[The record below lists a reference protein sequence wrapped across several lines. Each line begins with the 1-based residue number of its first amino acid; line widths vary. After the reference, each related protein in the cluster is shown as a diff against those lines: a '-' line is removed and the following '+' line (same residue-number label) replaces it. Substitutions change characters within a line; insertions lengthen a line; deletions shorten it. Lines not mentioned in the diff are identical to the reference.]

1 MSRFKRFDRNQLEL
15 KPLSDREN
23 LLTVQD
29 VLEIDPLPQPEDP
42 TINELARRIATAR
55 AKASEVVLMMGAHL
69 LRAGVTRHIIR
80 LIEEG
85 FITHVGVNGATPI
98 HDFEMARIGA
108 TTESVAKYVK
118 QGEFGLWE
126 ETGELNEIIKQGH
139 RENLG
144 FGEAVGK
151 AIEES
156 SFPYRELS
164 LLAAAYR
171 NGIPA
176 TVHVG
181 IGYDIIHEHPSCD
194 GAALGAA
201 SYDDFLILAHTL
213 QNLENGVFLNYG
225 TAVMGPEVYLK
236 ALTMARN
243 VARQQGR
250 SISHFTS
257 AVFDLL
263 PLDDDLSTEPS
274 RDNPNY
280 FFRPLKTVLIRTV
293 ADGGS
298 SYYCRGFH
306 RETFL
311 KLFAA
316 LQNLSDES

>member
-1 MSRFKRFDRNQLEL
+1 
-15 KPLSDREN
+15 
-23 LLTVQD
+23 
-29 VLEIDPLPQPEDP
+29 
-42 TINELARRIATAR
+42 
-55 AKASEVVLMMGAHL
+55 
-69 LRAGVTRHIIR
+69 
-80 LIEEG
+80 
-85 FITHVGVNGATPI
+85 
-98 HDFEMARIGA
+98 
-108 TTESVAKYVK
+108 
-118 QGEFGLWE
+118 
-126 ETGELNEIIKQGH
+126 
-139 RENLG
+139 
-144 FGEAVGK
+144 
-151 AIEES
+151 
-156 SFPYRELS
+156 
-164 LLAAAYR
+164 
-171 NGIPA
+171 
-176 TVHVG
+176 
-181 IGYDIIHEHPSCD
+181 
-194 GAALGAA
+194 
-201 SYDDFLILAHTL
+201 
-213 QNLENGVFLNYG
+213 
-225 TAVMGPEVYLK
+225 MGPEVYLK

>member
-1 MSRFKRFDRNQLEL
+1 MTRFKRFDRTQLEL
-15 KPLSDREN
+15 KPLSDRES
-23 LLTVQD
+23 LLTVRD

-42 TINELARRIATAR
+42 TINELARRIDSAR
-55 AKASEVVLMMGAHL
+55 AQGAEVVLMMGAHL

-85 FITHVGVNGATPI
+85 FITHVGLNGATPI

-118 QGEFGLWE
+118 EGEFGLWE
-126 ETGELNEIIKQGH
+126 ETGELNEIIKQGR

-156 SFPYRELS
+156 EFPYRELS

-171 NGIPA
+171 NGVPA

-263 PLDDDLSTEPS
+263 PLEDDLSAEPQ

-298 SYYCRGFH
+298 SYYIRGFH
-306 RETFL
+306 RQTFL
-311 KLFAA
+311 NLFAA
-316 LQNLSDES
+316 LQSLSDES